1 MASANSKFDEFFFCS
16 VFNLNDK
23 NVNALIAH
31 KLSEFTCTRSLT
43 MNSKFSTEI
52 SRSLLVSDLAQVN
65 PDNSLVAGA
74 DPGFFLGGGA
84 PLRRDVTDR

>member
-1 MASANSKFDEFFFCS
+1 
-16 VFNLNDK
+16 
-23 NVNALIAH
+23 
-31 KLSEFTCTRSLT
+31 

-84 PLRRDVTDR
+84 PLRRDVTDRWGK